1 MNFLKPKGIVAV
13 GLLTA
18 CVAMLGFS
26 SGSSAEESSLTPELK
41 AELQALIDSYRGEP
55 EFVAPGDPIDI
66 KAALGGK
73 LIYGISVTSANP
85 FTEGIYTS
93 IRKLEPIIGF
103 EFKDWQNQG
112 SLAEHQRGISQA
124 ITDGA
129 AIIDLTGGSD
139 PRLLG
144 PQLAEARAAGIKVID
159 SHASGLT
166 QGISANV
173 DATVGA
179 PYEVC
184 GLLQAAYTAL
194 HSEGNAHVLIIT
206 SDEIT
211 GSPVQTKAIQ
221 DGLAKYCPNCEVSV
235 ANATVAQ
242 WATTVPA
249 AVRGAMLADPELN
262 YILPLYDPETPY
274 IVPVLRQLADPGD
287 VHVVTYAGTPSVL
300 DEIAK
305 GDYVLMDV
313 GESNEHIGLS
323 LIDLAARLLLGEE
336 RPSVNRQIPMRIWD
350 STNVAEGGT
359 PAAYGVG
366 YGDAIEKGFFK
377 LWGLEE

>member
-1 MNFLKPKGIVAV
+1 MNFLKHRGAVAAGV
-13 GLLTA
+13 LA
-18 CVAMLGFS
+18 ISVAALGFS
-26 SGSSAEESSLTPELK
+26 SDIKAEESSLTPELR
-41 AELQALIDSYRGEP
+41 AELQALIDGYRGEP

-85 FTEGIYTS
+85 FTEGIYSS

-103 EFKDWQNQG
+103 AFKDWQNQG

-129 AIIDLTGGSD
+129 AVIDLTGGSD

-144 PQLAEARAAGIKVID
+144 PQLAEASAAGLKVMD

-179 PYEVC
+179 PYEIC

-221 DGLAKYCPNCEVSV
+221 DGLAKYCPNCEISV

-249 AVRGAMLADPELN
+249 AVRGAMLADPGLN

-274 IVPVLRQLADPGD
+274 IVPVLRQLADPGE

-336 RPSVNRQIPMRIWD
+336 RPSVDRKIPMRIWD
-350 STNVAEGGT
+350 SSNVTEGGT

-366 YGDAIEKGFFK
+366 YGDKVRQGFFK

>member
-1 MNFLKPKGIVAV
+1 MNFQKPKRFVAV
-13 GLLTA
+13 GLLA
-18 CVAMLGFS
+18 VSVALVGFS
-26 SGSSAEESSLTPELK
+26 SSGTAEESSLTPELK

-85 FTEGIYTS
+85 FTEGIYAS

-144 PQLAEARAAGIKVID
+144 PQLAEARAAGIKVMD

-179 PYEVC
+179 PYEIC

-249 AVRGAMLADPELN
+249 AVRGAMLADPGLN

-323 LIDLAARLLLGEE
+323 LVDLAARLLLGEE

-366 YGDAIEKGFFK
+366 YGDKIEKGFFK

>member
-1 MNFLKPKGIVAV
+1 MNYDKLNRLAAV

-18 CVAMLGFS
+18 SLALLGFS
-26 SGSSAEESSLTPELK
+26 SGVAAEESSLTPELR
-41 AELQALIDSYRGEP
+41 AELEELINSYRGEP
-55 EFVAPGDPIDI
+55 DFVAPGDPIDI

-85 FTEGIYTS
+85 FTEGIYSS

-103 EFKDWQNQG
+103 QFKDWQNQG
-112 SLAEHQRGISQA
+112 SLAEHQRGIAQA

-129 AIIDLTGGSD
+129 AVIDLTGGSD

-144 PQLAEARAAGIKVID
+144 PQLAEAKAAGIKVMD

-173 DATVGA
+173 EATVGA
-179 PYEVC
+179 PYEIC

-194 HSEGNAHVLIIT
+194 HSEGNAHVLIIK

-211 GSPVQTKAIQ
+211 GSPVQTKAIV
-221 DGLAKYCPNCEVSV
+221 DGLEKYCPNCEISI

-274 IVPVLRQLADPGD
+274 IVPVLRQLADPGT

-323 LIDLAARLLLGEE
+323 LLDLAARLLLGEE
-336 RPSVNRQIPMRIWD
+336 NPPVDRKIPMRIWD
-350 STNVAEGGT
+350 SSNVTEAGT
-359 PAAYGVG
+359 PAAYSVG
-366 YGDAIEKGFFK
+366 YGDKVRQGFFK

>member
-1 MNFLKPKGIVAV
+1 MNFQKPKRLVAAS
-13 GLLTA
+13 LLA
-18 CVAMLGFS
+18 ASVAFVGFS
-26 SGSSAEESSLTPELK
+26 SSGAAEDSSLTPELR

-66 KAALGGK
+66 KAALSGK

-85 FTEGIYTS
+85 FTEGIYAS

-129 AIIDLTGGSD
+129 AVIDLTGGSD

-179 PYEVC
+179 PYEIC

-249 AVRGAMLADPELN
+249 AVRGAMLADPGLN

-366 YGDAIEKGFFK
+366 YGDAIENGFFK

>member
-1 MNFLKPKGIVAV
+1 MNFQKPKRLVAAS
-13 GLLTA
+13 LLA
-18 CVAMLGFS
+18 ASVAFVGFS
-26 SGSSAEESSLTPELK
+26 SSGAAEESSLTPELR

-66 KAALGGK
+66 KAALSGK

-85 FTEGIYTS
+85 FTEGIYAS

-129 AIIDLTGGSD
+129 AVIDLTGGSD

-179 PYEVC
+179 PYEIC

-249 AVRGAMLADPELN
+249 AVRGAMLADPGLN

>member
-18 CVAMLGFS
+18 SVAMLGFS

-350 STNVAEGGT
+350 STNVAEGGA

>member
-1 MNFLKPKGIVAV
+1 MNFLKHRGAVAAGV
-13 GLLTA
+13 LA
-18 CVAMLGFS
+18 ISVAALGFS
-26 SGSSAEESSLTPELK
+26 SDIKAEESSLTPELR
-41 AELQALIDSYRGEP
+41 AELQALIDGYRGEP

-85 FTEGIYTS
+85 FTEGIYSS

-112 SLAEHQRGISQA
+112 SLAEHQRGIAQA

-129 AIIDLTGGSD
+129 AVIDLTGGSD

-144 PQLAEARAAGIKVID
+144 PQLAEASAAGLKVMD

-179 PYEVC
+179 PYEIC

-221 DGLAKYCPNCEVSV
+221 DGLAKYCPNCEISV

-249 AVRGAMLADPELN
+249 AVRGAMLADPGLN

-274 IVPVLRQLADPGD
+274 IVPVLRQLADPGE

-336 RPSVNRQIPMRIWD
+336 RPSVDRKIPMRIWD
-350 STNVAEGGT
+350 SSNVAEGGT

-366 YGDAIEKGFFK
+366 YGDKIEKGFFK

>member
-18 CVAMLGFS
+18 SVAMLGFS

-41 AELQALIDSYRGEP
+41 AELQALVDSYRGEP

-85 FTEGIYTS
+85 FTEGIYSS

-144 PQLAEARAAGIKVID
+144 PQLAKRAP
-159 SHASGLT
+159 
-166 QGISANV
+166 QGS
-173 DATVGA
+173 
-179 PYEVC
+179 
-184 GLLQAAYTAL
+184 
-194 HSEGNAHVLIIT
+194 
-206 SDEIT
+206 
-211 GSPVQTKAIQ
+211 
-221 DGLAKYCPNCEVSV
+221 
-235 ANATVAQ
+235 
-242 WATTVPA
+242 
-249 AVRGAMLADPELN
+249 R
-262 YILPLYDPETPY
+262 
-274 IVPVLRQLADPGD
+274 
-287 VHVVTYAGTPSVL
+287 
-300 DEIAK
+300 
-305 GDYVLMDV
+305 
-313 GESNEHIGLS
+313 
-323 LIDLAARLLLGEE
+323 
-336 RPSVNRQIPMRIWD
+336 
-350 STNVAEGGT
+350 
-359 PAAYGVG
+359 
-366 YGDAIEKGFFK
+366 
-377 LWGLEE
+377 